1 MSSKVLKFDNLNAL
15 KTQIRDYPMLP
26 EWLERKFF
34 DDYKTNQDLEA
45 KDMLILS
52 NLRLVLYVIKNISY
66 PNEIKEDIIQEG
78 VMALQLAVDKFDYT
92 RGVKF
97 STYAYKCIEWAIKK
111 YILLEKKHLNL
122 SKNEKIKLDKL
133 IEAKEK
139 LTNQNN
145 EQPTEQQLVDYL
157 KDSGIDIQEI
167 RRIEFNFNSIFQ
179 TDEQLDQAES
189 KQSLD
194 FAEVNLKEELET
206 QSYNEILLKEINNL
220 SEPEANIIRL
230 KYGLDGSKP
239 MTLQQIANI
248 YNRSKERIRQI
259 LAKALFKLERKLNR
273 KIQ

>member
-1 MSSKVLKFDNLNAL
+1 M
-15 KTQIRDYPMLP
+15 
-26 EWLERKFF
+26 
-34 DDYKTNQDLEA
+34 
-45 KDMLILS
+45 
-52 NLRLVLYVIKNISY
+52 
-66 PNEIKEDIIQEG
+66 
-78 VMALQLAVDKFDYT
+78 
-92 RGVKF
+92 
-97 STYAYKCIEWAIKK
+97 
-111 YILLEKKHLNL
+111 
-122 SKNEKIKLDKL
+122 
-133 IEAKEK
+133 
-139 LTNQNN
+139 
-145 EQPTEQQLVDYL
+145 
-157 KDSGIDIQEI
+157 GIDIQEI

-220 SEPEANIIRL
+220 SEQEANIIRL

>member
-1 MSSKVLKFDNLNAL
+1 M
-15 KTQIRDYPMLP
+15 
-26 EWLERKFF
+26 
-34 DDYKTNQDLEA
+34 
-45 KDMLILS
+45 
-52 NLRLVLYVIKNISY
+52 
-66 PNEIKEDIIQEG
+66 
-78 VMALQLAVDKFDYT
+78 
-92 RGVKF
+92 
-97 STYAYKCIEWAIKK
+97 
-111 YILLEKKHLNL
+111 
-122 SKNEKIKLDKL
+122 
-133 IEAKEK
+133 
-139 LTNQNN
+139 TNQNN